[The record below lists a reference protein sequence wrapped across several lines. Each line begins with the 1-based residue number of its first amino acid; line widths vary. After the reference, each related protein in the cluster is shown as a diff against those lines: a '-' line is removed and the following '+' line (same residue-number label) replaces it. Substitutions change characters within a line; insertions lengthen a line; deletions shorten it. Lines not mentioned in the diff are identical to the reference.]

1 MERMTT
7 SPHVDEARLLLAEHA
22 DRALTGSVEDP
33 ALLAAVVGVE
43 RLVVATGS
51 TDAEVLRAALEGAG
65 DVDDAV
71 AEVAAEAIASVA
83 SGLERRA
90 GGEAADAGVVN
101 PDAGRHE
108 VVTDATL
115 LRAGVRASQRS
126 YDAVPYY
133 RLRYGGRG
141 ARFASTD
148 TAWLISLA
156 DHDEEQAL
164 RHVRWLARV
173 LASRGMPSVLLE
185 RHLGA
190 LTAELRAVAGDG
202 AAGPLPA
209 AADDLATT
217 RRWHVE
223 DSLLVRAD
231 GWAEQS
237 LGADLP
243 FRGTGLL
250 LAAATAD
257 VLAGVTA
264 DDRPLVGW
272 LTYPERLRPEAA
284 EAVHAVRDRI
294 RAAAH

>member
-22 DRALTGSVEDP
+22 DRTLTGSVEDP